1 MKRREIFQPLAPAI
15 LEEDFDKWFIVS
27 SNIKRNLYWMGALAQ
42 ARKNT
47 KEILQPVCHVDG
59 TARVQIVKKDQ
70 LEFYDLISE
79 FKKISKVP
87 VIVNTSLNCGGDPIV
102 LDTHDLI
109 STIIRMGIKYTL
121 FNGTLWRLNEEH
133 LI

>member
-1 MKRREIFQPLAPAI
+1 MQFFLCSDLHQCI
-15 LEEDFDKWFIVS
+15 
-27 SNIKRNLYWMGALAQ
+27 
-42 ARKNT
+42 
-47 KEILQPVCHVDG
+47 
-59 TARVQIVKKDQ
+59 QIQ